1 MRTFA
6 KTPPSIIPMT
16 AETTRPTFARTR
28 SRSTRRSVVITN
40 ASARLFITLGGVGTI
55 VAVLGVCVFLVYV
68 VVPLFMP
75 GSIDSPNATT
85 IAAPEYSDKSRT
97 SAPASYFG
105 VDEYLTTA
113 WIINPTGEVRS
124 MNIRTGELLTSTDPF
139 SNHPPTAINVSPT
152 KDTIIAGFADGTVR
166 IGQIE
171 FQTTYPEPPE
181 LPTAWHD
188 LPVNEF
194 KSLGSATIERTPE
207 NQFRRQELN
216 VTFDEPI
223 QSGTSGPIILVD
235 SITTSRGPIFAVLSK
250 DGVLR
255 INTTR
260 ESRNMMTGKITRR
273 IRGAKIN
280 YKQRDDRTP
289 PAYLLLSGLGTN
301 LFLAWPDGY
310 LQRYD
315 TSNIADAH
323 LAEEIS
329 LLDGKRNT
337 DGSPATVTAFTH
349 LLGRRSLLV
358 GDSTGETSV
367 WFPSKPKHTR
377 TPDGIVLV
385 KGHALSHDDAPVTSI
400 ASARQS
406 RLFIITYADGHLR
419 VVHATSEKDVV
430 DAPMPQETTARY
442 AIISPKE
449 NAVVALGDD
458 RIVVWPFKAGYP
470 EISLKA
476 LFLPVWYEGDAKLS
490 HVWQSSSGTDDFEP
504 KFGLIP
510 LIFGTLKAT
519 FFSMLFGVPIALLA
533 AIYTS
538 EFLHPKA
545 RAKVKPVVELMASL
559 PSVVL
564 GYLAAIIFAPLIE
577 NIVPAVLCS
586 FIAIPLVFLL
596 GAYLFQLLPYRLW
609 IRAIRFRFLFM
620 CVTLPIGIL
629 LATKIGPPVENLL
642 FAGNIRIWLSGQIG
656 TGTGGWIMVLLPCG
670 AVVAA
675 VLSSRFFTPRM
686 QRFAAAQSRAGG
698 ALLDLAKFLFTLM
711 VGFALVIG
719 ISISL
724 NAIGFD
730 PRGRIIDTY
739 VQRNALVVGLVMG
752 FAIIP
757 IIYTIADDALSA
769 VPNHLRSAA
778 LGAGATHW
786 QTTIRIIIPTA
797 MSGLFS
803 ACMIGLGRAV
813 GETMIV
819 LMAAGNT
826 PILDVNIFNGFR
838 TLSANIAVELPE
850 AVQYS
855 THFRTLFLAAL
866 VLFILTFIVNTVA
879 ETIRLRFR
887 KRAFEL

>member
-1 MRTFA
+1 
-6 KTPPSIIPMT
+6 MT
-16 AETTRPTFARTR
+16 AETPHQTFARTR
-28 SRSTRRSVVITN
+28 SRSTRRSVIVTN
-40 ASARLFITLGGVGTI
+40 ALARLLITLGGVGTI

-85 IAAPEYSDKSRT
+85 IAASGDSNESRT
-97 SAPASYFG
+97 DASPPHFG

-113 WIINPTGEVRS
+113 WIVEPTGKVRS
-124 MNIRTGELLTSTDPF
+124 MNLLTGELLTSIDPF
-139 SNHPPTAINVSPT
+139 SNHPPTAISVSPT
-152 KDTIIAGFADGTVR
+152 QDTIIAGFADGTVR
-166 IGQIE
+166 IGEIG
-171 FQTTYPEPPE
+171 FKTTYIEPSE
-181 LPTAWHD
+181 LPAGMRN
-188 LPVNEF
+188 LPVNDF
-194 KSLGSATIERTPE
+194 KSHDSATIQRTPE
-207 NQFRRQELN
+207 NQFRHQELN
-216 VTFDEPI
+216 IMIGEPI
-223 QSGTSGPIILVD
+223 KSGTEGPIVLTD
-235 SITTSRGPIFAVLSK
+235 SITTTRGPIFAVLSK
-250 DGVLR
+250 GGVLR
-255 INTTR
+255 INTTH
-260 ESRNMMTGKITRR
+260 ETQNMMTGKIKRL
-273 IRGAKIN
+273 IRGAEIN
-280 YKQRDDRTP
+280 YKHRDEHTAP
-289 PAYLLLSGLGTN
+289 SYLLLSGLGTN

-315 TSNIADAH
+315 TSNISDAH
-323 LAEEIS
+323 LVEETF
-329 LLDGKRNT
+329 LLNDKKNT

-367 WFPSKPKHTR
+367 WFTSKPKHAR
-377 TPDGIVLV
+377 TPDGNILV
-385 KGHALSHDDAPVTSI
+385 KGHSLSHYNAPVTSV
-400 ASARQS
+400 ASFRQS
-406 RLFIITYADGHLR
+406 RLVVIAHSDGHLR
-419 VVHATSEKDVV
+419 VAYVTSEKDVV
-430 DAPMPQETTARY
+430 DAQMPGDAPAEF
-442 AIISPKE
+442 AIISPRGD
-449 NAVVALGDD
+449 AVVALGQN
-458 RIVVWPFKAGYP
+458 RIVAWPLKVGYP

-476 LFLPVWYEGDAKLS
+476 LFLPVWYEGEAKPS

-504 KFGLIP
+504 KFGLVP

-519 FFSMLFGVPIALLA
+519 FFSMLFGAPIALLA
-533 AIYTS
+533 AVYTS

-564 GYLAAIIFAPLIE
+564 GFLAAIIFAPLVE
-577 NIVPAVLCS
+577 SIVPAVLCS
-586 FIAIPLVFLL
+586 FIIIPLVFLL

-609 IRAIRFRFLFM
+609 IRFSGFRFLFM
-620 CVTLPIGIL
+620 CVTLPISIL
-629 LATKIGPPVENLL
+629 LAIKVGPPLEKLL
-642 FAGNIRIWLSGQIG
+642 FAGDIRIWLSGQIG
-656 TGTGGWIMVLLPCG
+656 TATAGWIMVLLPCG

-675 VLSSRFFTPRM
+675 ILSSRFFTPQM
-686 QRFAAAQSRAGG
+686 QRFAAAQSRAVS
-698 ALLDLAKFLFTLM
+698 ALLDLAKFLFTLG
-711 VGFALVIG
+711 VGLTLVIG
-719 ISISL
+719 TSISL
-724 NAIGFD
+724 NAVGFD
-730 PRGRIIDTY
+730 PRGSIIDTY
-739 VQRNALVVGLVMG
+739 VQRNALIVGLVMG

-757 IIYTIADDALSA
+757 IIYTIADDALAA
-769 VPNHLRSAA
+769 VPSHLRSAA
-778 LGAGATHW
+778 LGAGATRW

-803 ACMIGLGRAV
+803 ACMIGFGRAV

-855 THFRTLFLAAL
+855 THFRTLFLIAL